1 MLEKG
6 FEKKTTFSEFIG
18 YLSVNLRQKHKDSY
32 SFFNI
37 YDVWTSP
44 KTSLKQALKT
54 SFLTVLYILLY

>member
-6 FEKKTTFSEFIG
+6 FEKKNTFSEFIG
-18 YLSVNLRQKHKDSY
+18 CLSVNLRQKHKDSY

-44 KTSLKQALKT
+44 KTSLKQA
-54 SFLTVLYILLY
+54 FLTVLYILLY